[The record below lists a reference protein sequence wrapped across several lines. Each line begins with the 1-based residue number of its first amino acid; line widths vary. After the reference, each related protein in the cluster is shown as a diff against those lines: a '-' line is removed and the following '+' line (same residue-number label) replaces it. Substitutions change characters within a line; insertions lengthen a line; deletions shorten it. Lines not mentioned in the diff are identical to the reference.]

1 MQTLVKGELAMS
13 AERLV
18 KGKVGLALS
27 ALAVALTVAFV
38 LPARVLAADAPNVAR
53 ISSVVDNAFVLGK
66 DDVEWGYAEPNLIV
80 EEGDLLQTNETGR
93 AEVQFDPKLLL
104 RIGEG
109 TRIAVIEMDQGRV
122 VGMDG
127 GRLYFRI
134 SDRLSPNE
142 ALTLTFPS
150 GQLHATERAL
160 VRVDMLEG
168 GKADVK
174 VVRGAI
180 DIEAMASPRK
190 TLHAG
195 ERVIV
200 SPEGKFEFAAFGPSR
215 GDGFDAWNEQRDIAL
230 STYKRPSQLSQ
241 NIVGQEDLNGYGT
254 WVYNNQYNSYAW
266 QPYVAQSWRPYSYGY
281 WVYSGLHGWTWVP
294 YEPWGYAT
302 YHYGAWVYD
311 PYYGWLWVPGYTWR
325 PAYVNWVGYGDYV
338 GWVPVDPYG
347 YPVITTYPYYVPTV
361 FVSHVDLFSFTF
373 VHRRHFHDH
382 HGRHDFDDDDDHGHR
397 DHDHD
402 FDHDDNNNNTQPLN
416 TRSVPLSDFR
426 TISGTRVGGDPVKG
440 LTAADLGKIEKG
452 KLRFVKDS
460 RELGIEKSLRKGE
473 STRGKADFQR
483 MLDVNKHPELKERVA
498 RIEASRS
505 GNGKVRAASLT
516 TALPRKRE
524 GDRAR
529 TLDFRKFVNERR
541 EGSTVARGQTVEQ
554 RAPVF
559 NVDRRGEDRR
569 QTTAP
574 IRALDQRIDNS
585 KRGGREDRVIQRL
598 PENIKGEDQRSIP
611 TLIKKDPAHQKAAE
625 GAFTRADRLQMRV
638 TDGKKGE
645 VKVFRSGVGQNSIQ
659 AQGVEGVF
667 ENKGRSEN
675 LRERETRELKDSNG
689 PSKLFA
695 QPNNERLL
703 RGEGR
708 TSREVPQI
716 PTVNIPTV
724 AAREALRRNESGPRE
739 AARPEIM
746 RGREIVGVDRRPDLP
761 RETDRRNER
770 LSQRETRITRESL
783 QDNRGS
789 DRREVIG
796 RGPIPAIPRQQPQP
810 NRFPQME
817 ARQIAVPAQIERS
830 NPAPMFEQ
838 RLMQAP
844 QRMETER
851 PDTKNTRFESRVDG
865 REFSSGSR
873 FETGDDSR
881 GSDDRRGGFS
891 SGRGGRGRR

>member
-1 MQTLVKGELAMS
+1 MS

-18 KGKVGLALS
+18 KGKVGLALP
-27 ALAVALTVAFV
+27 ALAFALIVAFV
-38 LPARVLAADAPNVAR
+38 MPARALAADAPNVAR
-53 ISSVVDNAFVLGK
+53 ISSVVDTAFVLGK
-66 DDVEWGYAEPNLIV
+66 NDVEWGYAEPNLIV

-109 TRIAVIEMDQGRV
+109 TRIAVVEMDQGRV

-142 ALTLTFPS
+142 AITLTFPT
-150 GQLHATERAL
+150 GQLHAADKAL

-190 TLHAG
+190 TLQAG
-195 ERVIV
+195 EWVIV
-200 SPEGKFEFAAFGPSR
+200 SPEGKFEFATFGPSR
-215 GDGFDAWNEQRDIAL
+215 GDDFDTWNEQRDIAL

-241 NIVGQEDLNGYGT
+241 NIVGQEDLNGYGS
-254 WVYNNQYNSYAW
+254 WVYNNQYNTYAW

-281 WVYSGLHGWTWVP
+281 WVYSGLYGWTWVP

-302 YHYGAWVYD
+302 YHYGSWVYD

-325 PAYVNWVGYGDYV
+325 PAYVSWVGYGDYI

-373 VHRRHFHDH
+373 VHRHHFHDH
-382 HGRHDFDDDDDHGHR
+382 HGHHDFDDDDHHDHHGHH
-397 DHDHD
+397 DNDHD
-402 FDHDDNNNNTQPLN
+402 FDHDDGDFRKDHHNDRAQSLDM
-416 TRSVPLSDFR
+416 RSVPRSDLR
-426 TISGTRVGGDPVKG
+426 TISGTRVGGDSVKG
-440 LTAADLGKIEKG
+440 LTAADIGKIEKG
-452 KLRFVKDS
+452 KLRFVKDG
-460 RELGIEKSLRKGE
+460 RELNIEKSLRKGE
-473 STRGKADFQR
+473 SIRGKVDFQK
-483 MLDVNKHPELKERVA
+483 MLDVNKHPELRERVA
-498 RIEASRS
+498 RIEVSRS
-505 GNGKVRAASLT
+505 GHGKMRVASLT
-516 TALPRKRE
+516 TDLPGKRE
-524 GDRAR
+524 GDRAG

-541 EGSTVARGQTVEQ
+541 EGSTVTRGQTVE
-554 RAPVF
+554 RRTAVLDA
-559 NVDRRGEDRR
+559 DRRGEDRR
-569 QTTAP
+569 QTTTP
-574 IRALDQRIDNS
+574 IRALDQRIDS
-585 KRGGREDRVIQRL
+585 SRRSGREDRVIQRL
-598 PENIKGEDQRSIP
+598 PENIRSEDQRSIP
-611 TLIKKDPAHQKAAE
+611 VTIKKDQSPQTTAE
-625 GAFTRADRLQMRV
+625 GAVTRADRLQMRV

-645 VKVFRSGVGQNSIQ
+645 MKVFRSVAGQNNIQ
-659 AQGVEGVF
+659 AQGVEGAF
-667 ENKGRSEN
+667 GNKGRTEN
-675 LRERETRELKDSNG
+675 LRGRESGEVKNSNG

-695 QPNNERLL
+695 QPNSEQLL

-724 AAREALRRNESGPRE
+724 AARETLRRNESGPRE
-739 AARPEIM
+739 ASRPEIM
-746 RGREIVGVDRRPDLP
+746 RAREITRVDRRPDQA
-761 RETDRRNER
+761 REPDRRNEM

-783 QDNRGS
+783 QENRGPE
-789 DRREVIG
+789 RREVIG
-796 RGPIPAIPRQQPQP
+796 RGPIPPIPQQQPQP

-817 ARQIAVPAQIERS
+817 ARQMAVPAQIERS

-851 PDTKNTRFESRVDG
+851 LETRNMRFDSRGDG
-865 REFSSGSR
+865 RGFSSGSR
-873 FETGDDSR
+873 FETGDDNR
-881 GSDDRRGGFS
+881 GGDNRRGGIS